1 MKKAF
6 KQLVIT
12 VFASKK
18 GLTWLLSSVLLTL
31 QFKKMVVVYNVPTN
45 DLWIF
50 LSLITLL
57 CITLGVIAFKEIVI
71 ELKKS

>member
-18 GLTWLLSSVLLTL
+18 GLTWLLSLVLLTI

>member
-18 GLTWLLSSVLLTL
+18 GLTWLLSSVLLTI

>member
-1 MKKAF
+1 
-6 KQLVIT
+6 
-12 VFASKK
+12 
-18 GLTWLLSSVLLTL
+18 LTWLLSLVLLTI

>member
-1 MKKAF
+1 MKEAF

-18 GLTWLLSSVLLTL
+18 GLTWLLSLVLLTI